1 MKAKLYLLLIS
12 LLMCCCIIPPNTQ
25 SLNQYNICI
34 DKSFTDFE
42 NLIIKDQFKLWQY
55 KINNRVIF
63 KFKENCDVDIKAFI
77 SNQSDVL
84 VLNFTKSNDFII
96 ELDKEQDEGMLTV
109 GVYNQKTIK
118 FIGLMTYRINNYD
131 KFKKV
136 TLHEIGHLLGLDHGE
151 KNTVMFKH
159 VTDQTEE
166 LTDHDIKEFCKIY
179 KC

>member
-1 MKAKLYLLLIS
+1 MSCYIS
-12 LLMCCCIIPPNTQ
+12 PHYQ

-34 DKSFTDFE
+34 DKSFSDFE

-55 KINNRVIF
+55 KINHRVTF
-63 KFKENCDVDIKAFI
+63 NFKEDCDVDIKAFI
-77 SNQSDVL
+77 ANQSDIM
-84 VLNFTKSNDFII
+84 VLNFNKPNDYIL
-96 ELDKEQDEGMLTV
+96 ELDKEQDPGMLTV
-109 GVYNQKTIK
+109 GVYHSKTIK

-136 TLHEIGHLLGLDHGE
+136 TLHEIGHLLGLTHNN

-159 VTDQTEE
+159 VTDQTED

-179 KC
+179 GC